1 MDSRDTPSFT
11 PTAASPVVGLTDC
24 VYISLFLHRFLL
36 CTVIA
41 SITSQ
46 VTPPPPFLATKT
58 KMYSMIQP
66 LRVAGHIHWRL
77 WRTRWGSTTSCTYY
91 VTLIFLLC
99 SCWRPI
105 RTHCHKTRGKKVR
118 KWVPVHLK
126 RAEKVAGSPH
136 IWVFFLFFH
145 LAWPTSD
152 LIVRTHCKTKTTKAT
167 L

>member
-105 RTHCHKTRGKKVR
+105 RTHCHKTRGKKWENESQSTSKGQR
-118 KWVPVHLK
+118 KWLDH
-126 RAEKVAGSPH
+126 H
-136 IWVFFLFFH
+136 IFECFFYFS
-145 LAWPTSD
+145 T
-152 LIVRTHCKTKTTKAT
+152 
-167 L
+167 